1 VRGRLVQRHIATA
14 EPTDVILPC
23 CVLYVLL
30 IAPMGLYQPI
40 PIEALPARSSSMRL
54 VLLLSAQQYS
64 QTRRLVTATQL
75 GSPKCTAS
83 TTASALLALVLD
95 VGRRLPGAASGDA
108 VAKAVNFGLPV
119 WLNGQNTSPSSSIE
133 IQKYIFLLLT
143 PDLRR

>member
-1 VRGRLVQRHIATA
+1 MRGRLVQRHIATA

-40 PIEALPARSSSMRL
+40 PIEALPTRSSSMRL

-75 GSPKCTAS
+75 G
-83 TTASALLALVLD
+83 
-95 VGRRLPGAASGDA
+95 
-108 VAKAVNFGLPV
+108 
-119 WLNGQNTSPSSSIE
+119 NTV
-133 IQKYIFLLLT
+133 IQ
-143 PDLRR
+143 P